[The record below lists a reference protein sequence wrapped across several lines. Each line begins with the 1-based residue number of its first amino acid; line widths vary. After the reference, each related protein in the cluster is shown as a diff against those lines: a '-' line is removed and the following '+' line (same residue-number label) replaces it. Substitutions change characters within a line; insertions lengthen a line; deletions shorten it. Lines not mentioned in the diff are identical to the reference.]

1 MGGFVCCRI
10 ECVCFLPRIP
20 SSRLAW
26 YHLALIIITVFLGDL
41 DVNEYQVEEGKITE
55 DKAEEM
61 LGRVNSNMRDAKGRV
76 DANVH
81 NRGESIHS
89 RRSLIQK
96 KMDSGE
102 LTSDIG
108 QQLLDRLDKVR
119 AGSSLSLSLFFLGAK
134 LLTSMAQTVVT
145 IVANVRREQ
154 TCTRGCPNAREIV
167 MNTREID

>member
-1 MGGFVCCRI
+1 MRVSELQI
-10 ECVCFLPRIP
+10 EIGVFPPRIP
-20 SSRLAW
+20 SASLTCHRF
-26 YHLALIIITVFLGDL
+26 ALNNILFSCFLFFFG
-41 DVNEYQVEEGKITE
+41 VYEYQVEEGKITE
-55 DKAEEM
+55 EKAEEM

-76 DANVH
+76 DSNIH

-119 AGSSLSLSLFFLGAK
+119 VDLLSLSFSF
-134 LLTSMAQTVVT
+134 
-145 IVANVRREQ
+145 IV
-154 TCTRGCPNAREIV
+154 
-167 MNTREID
+167 

>member
-1 MGGFVCCRI
+1 MC
-10 ECVCFLPRIP
+10 
-20 SSRLAW
+20 
-26 YHLALIIITVFLGDL
+26 
-41 DVNEYQVEEGKITE
+41 EYQVDEGKITE

-119 AGSSLSLSLFFLGAK
+119 TDSSPLSPSFFILFCESACL
-134 LLTSMAQTVVT
+134 
-145 IVANVRREQ
+145 
-154 TCTRGCPNAREIV
+154 
-167 MNTREID
+167 